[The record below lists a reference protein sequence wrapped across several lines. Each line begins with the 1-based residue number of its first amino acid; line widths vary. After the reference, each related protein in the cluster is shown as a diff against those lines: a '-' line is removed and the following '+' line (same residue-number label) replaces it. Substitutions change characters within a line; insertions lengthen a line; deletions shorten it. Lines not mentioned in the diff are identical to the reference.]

1 MFELSTIA
9 GLLPISQKALY
20 AYWPFVA
27 TLIGNGYFF
36 VVTTTL
42 VTLFLVGLCLIVKYA
57 PNFLNDLKT
66 KTNNELPSMG
76 LISWI
81 VLVLAFPIFFDAG
94 PLWFVLWWFIVLWGY
109 LNVFEKRMAFVFISI
124 IFMSSWLAHVGAGFL
139 TYAETHVNREIFTVD
154 HSIASAKDTVA
165 IADWVQ
171 NNPADAEPM
180 NIQAITEIRK
190 GNYSAAVALLNKGLD
205 LEPNNSRYYNH
216 LGISLASTGRNSEA
230 IKAFQNAVALKPNN
244 IIYHYNLSRL
254 YQATFNFYEAER
266 SVQKASSIDP
276 EMVRNL
282 LDQEEKA
289 KVKKK
294 SYIIEHVPLMNQLAR
309 QMKPS
314 GDLNRTADALWDFAF
329 GIFERGMA
337 IYISVAVVLIIFF
350 IGHIPEEKF
359 TKRCHRCGNLYYSGT
374 TSKSGY
380 PMCLQCHWIETKP
393 KNKMNTILA
402 NKAEEIK
409 SHRTMNASHT
419 SKLEFILPGL
429 GSFIANRPLKAVVR
443 LTLFCS
449 SLILIITGF
458 RFICSF
464 VPAGVDFTG
473 YARTAGIL
481 MAGFLYWRSYKSP
494 PAKYGV

>member
-1 MFELSTIA
+1 MSH
-9 GLLPISQKALY
+9 KALY

-36 VVTTTL
+36 VIITAL
-42 VTLFLVGLCLIVKYA
+42 ATLFLVGVCLIVKYS

-66 KTNNELPSMG
+66 KTNNEIPELG
-76 LISWI
+76 LILWI
-81 VLVLAFPIFFDAG
+81 TLTLALPIFFDAG

-109 LNVFEKRMAFVFISI
+109 LTIFEKRMAFVFISI
-124 IFMSSWLAHVGAGFL
+124 IFMSSWIAHVGAGFL
-139 TYAETHVNREIFTVD
+139 TYAETNVNREIFALD
-154 HSIASAKDTVA
+154 HSAASAKDTVA

-190 GNYSAAVALLNKGLD
+190 GNYNAAVALLSKGLD
-205 LEPNNSRYYNH
+205 LEPNNSRYFNH
-216 LGISLASTGRNSEA
+216 LGISLASTGRNNEA
-230 IKAFQNAVALKPNN
+230 VKAFQNAVALKPNN
-244 IIYHYNLSRL
+244 LIYHYNLSRL

-266 SVQKASSIDP
+266 SVQKASSINP

-289 KVKKK
+289 RVKKK
-294 SYIIEHVPLMNQLAR
+294 SYIIENVPLVNQLAR

-314 GDLNRTADALWDFAF
+314 GDLKRAADALWDFAF
-329 GIFERGMA
+329 GVFDRGMA
-337 IYISVAVVLIIFF
+337 IYISIAVVLILFF
-350 IGHIPEEKF
+350 LGHIPEEKF

-393 KNKMNTILA
+393 KSKMNTILA
-402 NKAEEIK
+402 NKSEEIK
-409 SHRTMNASHT
+409 SYRTISASYT

-429 GSFIANRPLKAVVR
+429 GSFIANRPMKAVLR
-443 LTLFCS
+443 LTMFSS
-449 SLILIITGF
+449 SLFLIITGF
-458 RFICSF
+458 NFIYSF
-464 VPAGVDFTG
+464 IPTGIDFSG
-473 YARTAGIL
+473 HARITGIL
-481 MAGFLYWRSYKSP
+481 MAGFLYWRLYKSP